1 MTLRVYFNSS
11 KPAGMRKNFPQ
22 PAETRLYIAAAFFQ
36 NAEVGFQ
43 AKRGGAA
50 RHAAP
55 QGTQGGEREEEACR
69 ARRRNDNMVK
79 PHGLLVLLG

>member
-1 MTLRVYFNSS
+1 M
-11 KPAGMRKNFPQ
+11 KNC
-22 PAETRLYIAAAFFQ
+22 TRLLISDAARAGKSGKK
-36 NAEVGFQ
+36 A
-43 AKRGGAA
+43 GGAA

-55 QGTQGGEREEEACR
+55 QGTQDGEREEEVCR